1 MKSWA
6 LYGITRK
13 LTEPFKKLEE
23 SRKKMDKI
31 FNKSLNIY
39 PIDVGN
45 SGDLNFEM
53 AALAAPQYNIHRFGI
68 FFADS
73 PRHADVLLV
82 LGRCSEK
89 MIAPLKE
96 TVNQLP
102 EPFNIII
109 IEDGNDF
116 GISAKDLNLP
126 NVIAFYDRT
135 LEAGE
140 ILSVLLNITGNKK

>member
-13 LTEPFKKLEE
+13 LTEPFKKLKGNG
-23 SRKKMDKI
+23 KKIDKI
-31 FNKSLNIY
+31 FNKSLSIY

-45 SGDLNFEM
+45 NGDLNFEM
-53 AALAAPQYNIHRFGI
+53 AALATPQYNIHRFGI

-73 PRHADVLLV
+73 PRHADVLLI
-82 LGRCSEK
+82 LGRCSER
-89 MIAPLKE
+89 MIEPLKE

-109 IEDGNDF
+109 VEDGTDF
-116 GISAKDLNLP
+116 GISARDLDLP
-126 NVIAFYDRT
+126 NVIAYYDKK

-140 ILSVLLNITGNKK
+140 ILSVLLNITGDRK

>member
-23 SRKKMDKI
+23 NRKKMDKI
-31 FNKSLNIY
+31 FSKSLNIY

-45 SGDLNFEM
+45 SGNLNFEM
-53 AALAAPQYNIHRFGI
+53 AALATPQYNIHRFGI

-89 MIAPLKE
+89 MIEPLEE

-109 IEDGNDF
+109 IEDGTDF
-116 GISAKDLNLP
+116 GISTKDLNLP
-126 NVIAFYDRT
+126 NVIAYYSKT

>member
-23 SRKKMDKI
+23 NTGKMDKI
-31 FNKSLNIY
+31 FRRSLNIY

-45 SGDLNFEM
+45 NGDLNFEM

-89 MIAPLKE
+89 MVGPLKE

-102 EPFNIII
+102 KPFNIII
-109 IEDGNDF
+109 IEDGADF
-116 GISAKDLNLP
+116 GISARDLSLP
-126 NVIAFYDRT
+126 NVIAYYDKK

-140 ILSVLLNITGNKK
+140 ILSVLLNITGDKK